1 MKKKMNTIWSIPIDH
16 NILFPLPRYP
26 KKLEISIDLD
36 EIRRQLARIYVVFN
50 IKTNKTI
57 QKKKKIKWEANDY
70 VLYQ

>member
-50 IKTNKTI
+50 IKNNKTI
-57 QKKKKIKWEANDY
+57 
-70 VLYQ
+70 

>member
-50 IKTNKTI
+50 LKNTNPFRK
-57 QKKKKIKWEANDY
+57 
-70 VLYQ
+70 